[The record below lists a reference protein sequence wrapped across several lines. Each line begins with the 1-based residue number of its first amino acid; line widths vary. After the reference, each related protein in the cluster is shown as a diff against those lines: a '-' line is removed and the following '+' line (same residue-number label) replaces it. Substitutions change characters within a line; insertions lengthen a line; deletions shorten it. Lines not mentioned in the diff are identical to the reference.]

1 VICNHRL
8 TRDALKDVIE
18 EIQQR
23 FKDALARPGEN
34 IGSIAAQ
41 SIGEPATQMTLNTF
55 HLAGVSAKNVTL
67 GVPRLKEIINVA
79 KTIKTPSLQVFL
91 KKQYRQDQETLN
103 RVHGLMEYT
112 TINDVLLT
120 SGIYYD
126 PDPEKTIIRADKQ
139 LIDNYV
145 ESEQDIQRWREYG
158 PWVLRLQLDNKKL
171 A

>member
-1 VICNHRL
+1 MERIIINVKEDRGIQHDSISDLTPRECLDIMKQMIQNLKVYPGCDLSKDPLTYEANENATMLFKIFLRQQLSSRQIICQHRL
-8 TRDALKDVIE
+8 SRDALKDVVE

-23 FKDALARPGEN
+23 FKDSLSRAGES

-91 KKQYRQDQETLN
+91 K
-103 RVHGLMEYT
+103 
-112 TINDVLLT
+112 
-120 SGIYYD
+120 
-126 PDPEKTIIRADKQ
+126 
-139 LIDNYV
+139 
-145 ESEQDIQRWREYG
+145 
-158 PWVLRLQLDNKKL
+158 
-171 A
+171 